1 MIKDQ
6 PDFMLFVAFLALG
19 LLGIIIS
26 VILTRRRQQSGR
38 PMVTEGGIDIATI
51 VGLMAATTMFL
62 TLVGPPAPE
71 YLSAEGL
78 VIVLGG
84 SMAVT
89 LIGHPLQDV
98 VGSLGTMRLTFL
110 PPPELPRRAL
120 LKLPKEQGKYADL
133 DKPLLTPAEQAK
145 LVQDLQVAARVT
157 RNAGRYG
164 MASGIIGALCLVVGW
179 ATTTQPA
186 WTPEA
191 TVALLPLLYGTILCE
206 WICRPLANKM
216 DRLGELLLQGE

>member
-164 MASGIIGALCLVVGW
+164 MATVASGVHA
-179 ATTTQPA
+179 ATTLRHHPVRVDLSTSGEQDGPVGRVAASGGVKPSPA
-186 WTPEA
+186 A
-191 TVALLPLLYGTILCE
+191 
-206 WICRPLANKM
+206 
-216 DRLGELLLQGE
+216 